1 MTFAPNGEADAWDAD
16 RPSAVEPALKPLLDV
31 IASELAHE
39 YIRLMEAAATAP
51 DHGDAEGFER

>member
-1 MTFAPNGEADAWDAD
+1 MRIVGGPASTEAAA
-16 RPSAVEPALKPLLDV
+16 RR